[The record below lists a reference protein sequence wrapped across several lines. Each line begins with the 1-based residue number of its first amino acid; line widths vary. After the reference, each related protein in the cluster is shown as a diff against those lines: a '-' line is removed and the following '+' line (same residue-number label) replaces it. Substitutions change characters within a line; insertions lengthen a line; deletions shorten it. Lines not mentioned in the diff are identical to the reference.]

1 MVNYLGYIYRFTSKR
16 GEQAQGI
23 VVDCHPN
30 MGLYGVRMDNKDSN
44 VTLWIHLSG
53 SQLGTTHELLSPD
66 APIQWRNPR
75 LCHLIHS
82 GEVAKMIEASRWRLA
97 DEQEKPKTPRLHHA
111 WNTLS
116 LAAR

>member
-1 MVNYLGYIYRFTSKR
+1 MANYLGYIYRFTSKR
-16 GEQAQGI
+16 GEQSQGV

-44 VTLWIHLSG
+44 VTLWIHLSS
-53 SQLGTTHELLSPD
+53 SQLGTNHELLSPD

-75 LCHLIHS
+75 LCHLIQS
-82 GEVAKMIEASRWRLA
+82 GEVAKMIEASRRRLTS
-97 DEQEKPKTPRLHHA
+97 EQDKLRTPRLHHGWKA
-111 WNTLS
+111 LA